1 MRRALFG
8 VGLLVLTLA
17 GPAGAET
24 PGEAELRQAS
34 RAGVALWEG
43 VSALYQFAADPHSPF
58 KGEIVADYLNYVA
71 EFEQNL
77 KRLKVPSPRSD
88 MRWVLEQRWAQFK
101 LAGEMII
108 ESGREGVCCTS
119 SELARLRE
127 MADSVEDALN
137 EVMEK
142 LALAY

>member
-1 MRRALFG
+1 MRKALFG

-17 GPAGAET
+17 EPAGAEA
-24 PGEAELRQAS
+24 PGEAALRQAG
-34 RAGVALWEG
+34 RAGVTLWEG
-43 VSALYQFAADPHSPF
+43 VSALYHYAADPHSPF
-58 KGEIVADYLNYVA
+58 RGEIVADYLDYVA
-71 EFEQNL
+71 QFEQSL
-77 KRLKVPSPRSD
+77 GRLKVPSPSSD

-101 LAGEMII
+101 LAGETII

-119 SELARLRE
+119 SELVRVRE
-127 MADSVEDALN
+127 TADRVEDALN